1 MGVMNTALGR
11 EWNWPLHKLGF
22 NLFFE
27 KGTSRSELDAV
38 SHPHLLFQKY
48 SNIGQTLINAP
59 APTFIIRKICQ
70 KLKLEPFI
78 VSDTFRSLYTEFMFN
93 AIYRLEVELLD
104 KLRDERGRGENC
116 V

>member
-1 MGVMNTALGR
+1 MRNLLAKSIGDFEGIVCQNEANNGKEIEVMNTGGEER
-11 EWNWPLHKLGF
+11 ESQNWPLHKLGF

-59 APTFIIRKICQ
+59 TFITHKTCQ
-70 KLKLEPFI
+70 K
-78 VSDTFRSLYTEFMFN
+78 SLLTS
-93 AIYRLEVELLD
+93 
-104 KLRDERGRGENC
+104 
-116 V
+116 